1 MWTPVSQDN
10 IDQQAWQ
17 CVATN
22 NDGSVLIAAVQGGD
36 IWIKTPVTS
45 INTQASWINVVTEY
59 PPTNDATNNQAWT
72 CVASSF
78 SGTKLFACADGGY
91 LWKSIDSGVT
101 WTNMNGTIPTG
112 QRWTSI
118 ATDASGTN
126 LYATATNTVTTD
138 PESTGGAIWYSGD
151 GGTTWTISNTVS
163 NQNWQSV
170 ATNAANTVTIACVKG
185 GELWIRTNGEWNSSG
200 IPYQNWRQVAI
211 NAAGN
216 FFAACVS
223 GGDLWRSYGDGYWRY
238 SNIIQSWRSISMDAS
253 GQNIVACS
261 NDIWSSHDSGISW
274 SMSGM
279 TYKNWTSI
287 ASDATGKN
295 LIACERTIWLNQAP
309 PPGPTGP
316 TGSTGPT
323 AYIDICFVKDS
334 LVQTDQGIIPIQ
346 KLIPGKHTLFKQYII
361 AVTESIHTD
370 AELVKV
376 SAYAFGSYPTRDT
389 YVSKNHK
396 INGIKTFLEAQDYVN
411 GSTVTL
417 VPYHREPLYNV
428 LCERPSF
435 MKVHGMMA
443 ETLDPQS
450 DIALY
455 HKSKRYR
462 RL

>member
-1 MWTPVSQDN
+1 MWTPVSQPN
-10 IDQQAWQ
+10 IDEQAWQ

-22 NDGSVLIAAVQGGD
+22 NDGSVLIAAIQGGD
-36 IWIKTPVTS
+36 IWI
-45 INTQASWINVVTEY
+45 NTQGSWIDIVVEY
-59 PPTNDATNNQAWT
+59 PPANTDTRNQEWT

-78 SGTKLFACADGGY
+78 SGTKLFACADGGD
-91 LWKSIDSGVT
+91 LWKSVDSGVV
-101 WTNMNGTIPTG
+101 WTTMNGTIPSG

-126 LYATATNTVTTD
+126 LYATATNTVTSD
-138 PESTGGAIWYSGD
+138 PDSTGGTIWYSAD
-151 GGTTWTISNTVS
+151 GGDTWIVSNPIL

-170 ATNAANTVTIACVKG
+170 ATNSAGTVSIACIKG
-185 GELWIRTNGEWNSSG
+185 GDLWLEYDNIWYPSG
-200 IPYQNWRQVAI
+200 ISYQNWRQVAI
-211 NAAGN
+211 NAAGT
-216 FFAACVS
+216 FFVACVS
-223 GGDLWRSYGDGYWRY
+223 GGDLWRSYGDGYWRF
-238 SNIIQSWRSISMDAS
+238 SNIIQNWRSISMDTS

-274 SMSGM
+274 SRSGM

-287 ASDATGKN
+287 ASDATGEN

-316 TGSTGPT
+316 TGSTGSTGPT
-323 AYIDICFVKDS
+323 PYIDICFVKDS
-334 LVQTDQGIIPIQ
+334 LVQTDQGIVPIQ

-376 SAYAFGSYPTRDT
+376 SAYAFGSYPTKDT
-389 YVSKNHK
+389 YVSKNHR
-396 INGIKTFLEAQDYVN
+396 INGADSFKEAQEFVN
-411 GSTVTL
+411 GVTVTL
-417 VPYHREPLYNV
+417 VPYDRQPLYNV
-428 LCERPSF
+428 LCERSAF

-455 HKSKRYR
+455 HKSKKYR

>member
-36 IWIKTPVTS
+36 IWI
-45 INTQASWINVVTEY
+45 NTEGIWIDIVVEY
-59 PPTNDATNNQAWT
+59 PPRNTDTRNQEWT
-72 CVASSF
+72 CVASSS
-78 SGTKLFACADGGY
+78 SGDKLFACASGGD
-91 LWKSIDSGVT
+91 LWKSVDSGVT
-101 WTNMNGTIPTG
+101 WTTMNGTIPSG
-112 QRWTSI
+112 QQWTSI

-138 PESTGGAIWYSGD
+138 PESTGGAIWYSEN
-151 GGTTWTISNTVS
+151 GGVTWTVVSISS
-163 NQNWQSV
+163 NQNWQSI
-170 ATNAANTVTIACVKG
+170 AINANGTITIACVKG
-185 GELWIRTNGEWNSSG
+185 GDIWLQYDNIWYPTG

-211 NAAGN
+211 NAAGT
-216 FFAACVS
+216 FFVACVS
-223 GGDLWRSYGDGYWRY
+223 GGDIWRSYGDGYWRF
-238 SNIIQSWRSISMDAS
+238 SNIIQNWRSISMDAS
-253 GQNIVACS
+253 GQKIVTCS

-274 SMSGM
+274 SRSGM
-279 TYKNWTSI
+279 TYNNWTSI
-287 ASDATGKN
+287 ASDATGEN
-295 LIACERTIWLNQAP
+295 LIACERTIWLNQAQPVP
-309 PPGPTGP
+309 PVPPVP
-316 TGSTGPT
+316 VPPI
-323 AYIDICFVKDS
+323 IDICFIKDS
-334 LVQTDQGIIPIQ
+334 LVQTDQGIVPIQ

-376 SAYAFGSYPTRDT
+376 SAYAFGSYPTKDT

-396 INGIKTFLEAQDYVN
+396 INGIKSFLAAQDYVN

-443 ETLDPQS
+443 ETLDPQT